1 MWELPRY
8 HAQAYAAT
16 NGEAMKQN
24 RLLARLGPKRPYS
37 NPCTIVIA
45 SAAKQSHQNE
55 PLAFSTGAIASLRS
69 Q

>member
-24 RLLARLGPKRPYS
+24 RLLA
-37 NPCTIVIA
+37 
-45 SAAKQSHQNE
+45 H
-55 PLAFSTGAIASLRS
+55 F
-69 Q
+69 